1 MHTFVAGGKT
11 VTVLPASVPDAP
23 VVYLNTF
30 GDEGQNVFDVLASG
44 GCPPLSLV
52 AISGLDWDRDMAP
65 WGCPA
70 VFKNTGAFS
79 GGADEYLRLLVR
91 DILPVAEAKLQGT
104 PRWRGIAGYSLAGLF
119 ALYALYE
126 TDVFSRAASVSGSLW
141 FPGFREYVFSHE
153 PKRRPDR
160 VYFSVGDR
168 ESRTKNPVLQTVQ
181 ENTEAICGYYRERGI
196 CTTFRLNP
204 GGHHERPAERTAAGI
219 QWLSIG

>member
-1 MHTFVAGGKT
+1 MVWLLFLCVREVRGMMQ
-11 VTVLPASVPDAP
+11 L
-23 VVYLNTF
+23 
-30 GDEGQNVFDVLASG
+30 LAAING
-44 GCPPLSLV
+44 AVWGPLGV
-52 AISGLDWDRDMAP
+52 GLLA
-65 WGCPA
+65 A
-70 VFKNTGAFS
+70 
-79 GGADEYLRLLVR
+79 
-91 DILPVAEAKLQGT
+91 
-104 PRWRGIAGYSLAGLF
+104 AGLF
-119 ALYALYE
+119 ALYALYG

-181 ENTEAICGYYRERGI
+181 ENTEAICGYYREMGI

-204 GGHHERPAERTAAGI
+204 GGHHERPAQRTAAGI